1 MCFQL
6 NWLSNN
12 YRLSLYYQHTEVL
25 LKFNQSIL
33 KYPVVYTEM
42 PLSLRNHQRH
52 VSLDSTF
59 RHLPCSPPWWALP
72 PESSCLSTR
81 PLQNQL
87 ILSSN
92 IVHENS
98 FLLCLTPLLLQ
109 KTQQDCCGALCLDT
123 YQEIIILASSCCIW
137 SQI

>member
-12 YRLSLYYQHTEVL
+12 YHLSLYYQHTEVL

-123 YQEIIILASSCCIW
+123 YKEIIILASF
-137 SQI
+137 